1 VPRIGLTGGAYV
13 ARSLIASAQRQV
25 NLYTEPMSEKQE
37 EPSASALY
45 PTAGLRLLLTLPQ
58 GPIRGARQCTNGSV
72 YVVAG
77 SGVYYIAPDAS
88 FTHLG
93 NITAGKRTP
102 VSFSDNGN
110 TAVLVDGTPNGWQID
125 LASNTFGTLGGATDD
140 PDGMFSGADRVDY
153 LDTFFIFNKPGTP
166 QFYISGSLA
175 VTFDSL
181 DFANKESYSDLLVAP
196 IVSRRE
202 LWLIGSQT
210 TEVWWDTGGTFST
223 TDFTGVAT
231 SFQFTQIPGA
241 FIDRGAVAKYSPA
254 ESDDVVYW
262 LTADRSGTGTVLA
275 GSGYKAQRISTFAME
290 AEFATYPRLDDA
302 IGFCTLIGGHRFY
315 TLSFPTADR
324 TWVYDITTSLWH
336 ESVWLDTNGQEHRHR
351 ANCAFT
357 AYGMVCC
364 GDWENGNIYAYDLSV
379 FTDNGQPIK
388 RLRHFPH
395 TLKDGKRVF
404 YRQVLLDVETGTG
417 GNQLPE
423 DPQVFLAWSDDRGHL
438 FGSPVG
444 QTIGASGEYLTS
456 VQFQRLG
463 MGRDRV
469 FQVQWSTPYKTAL
482 QGAWVD
488 VAVAQS

>member
-1 VPRIGLTGGAYV
+1 VAHTALTGGAYT
-13 ARSLIASAQRQV
+13 ARSLIAAAQRCI
-25 NLYTEPMSEKQE
+25 NLYPEPMSQSQG
-37 EPSASALY
+37 EPSQMAHY

-58 GPIRGARQCTNGSV
+58 GPIRGARQCTNGNV
-72 YVVAG
+72 YAVAG

-93 NITAGKRTP
+93 DVTAGPVTP

-125 LASNTFGTLGGATDD
+125 LATNAFSALGGATDD
-140 PDGMFSGADRVDY
+140 PDGMWSGADRVDY
-153 LDTFFIFNKPGTP
+153 LDTFFLFNKPGTP
-166 QFYISGSLA
+166 QFYITGSLA

-181 DFANKESYSDLLVAP
+181 DFANKESYSDILMAVV
-196 IVSRRE
+196 VSRRE
-202 LWLIGSQT
+202 VWLIGNQT
-210 TEVWWDTGGTFST
+210 TEIWYEAGST
-223 TDFTGVAT
+223 TSTTGTDTVT
-231 SFQFTQIPGA
+231 FQFAQIPGT
-241 FIDRGAVAKYSPA
+241 FIDRGTVAKYSPA
-254 ESDDVVYW
+254 ETDDVVYW
-262 LTADRSGTGTVLA
+262 LTQDRSGTGSVLA

-290 AEFATYPRLDDA
+290 TEFTTYPRLDDA
-302 IGFCTLIGGHRFY
+302 IGFCTLLGGHRFY
-315 TLSFPTADR
+315 TLTFPTADK
-324 TWVYDITTSLWH
+324 TWVYDITTQLWH
-336 ESVWLDTNGQEHRHR
+336 EAVWLDANGAEHRHR

-395 TLKDGKRVF
+395 MLADGKRVF
-404 YRQVLLDVETGTG
+404 YRQVLLDVEGGTG
-417 GNQLPE
+417 GHLTFPE
-423 DPQVFLAWSDDRGHL
+423 PPQIFLAWSDDRGHL

-444 QTIGASGEYLTS
+444 QDVGETGDYVSS
-456 VQFQRLG
+456 VNFQRLG

-469 FQVQWSTPYKTAL
+469 FAVSWSTPYRTCL

-488 VAVAQS
+488 ATPAQS